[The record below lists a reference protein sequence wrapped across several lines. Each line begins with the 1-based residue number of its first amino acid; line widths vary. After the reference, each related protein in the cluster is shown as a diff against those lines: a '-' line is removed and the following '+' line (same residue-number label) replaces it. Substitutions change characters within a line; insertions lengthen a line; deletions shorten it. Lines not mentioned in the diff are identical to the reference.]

1 MTIVV
6 RIKRHFL
13 SEGLDITEQL
23 EVGLTADTLG
33 SHFGWFFFA
42 VLGDLVNFEN
52 SGVLVE
58 NMIDE
63 PK

>member
-33 SHFGWFFFA
+33 SHFG
-42 VLGDLVNFEN
+42 
-52 SGVLVE
+52 
-58 NMIDE
+58 
-63 PK
+63 